1 MPIVKTPN
9 VLGGKPRIS
18 GTRISVS
25 ILFSMFRHGI
35 SDSKIL
41 EAYPRL
47 TQEDLKDVRRF
58 IDDNPRE
65 TAMDLI
71 ELES

>member
-9 VLGGKPRIS
+9 VLGGKPRVAV
-18 GTRISVS
+18 TRISVS

-41 EAYPRL
+41 EDYPRL
-47 TQEDLKDVRRF
+47 TSEDLKDVRRF
-58 IDDNPRE
+58 IDDNLRE
-65 TAMDLI
+65 TAIDLV
-71 ELES
+71 